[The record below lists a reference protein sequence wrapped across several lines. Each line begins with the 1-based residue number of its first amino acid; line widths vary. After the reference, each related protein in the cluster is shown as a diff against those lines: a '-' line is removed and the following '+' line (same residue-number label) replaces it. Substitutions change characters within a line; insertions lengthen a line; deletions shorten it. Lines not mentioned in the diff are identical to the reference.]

1 MKIRK
6 KIISV
11 VSVFL
16 FAVGICIA
24 QSSNPSDYKLEDI
37 YIYYGNLDELGVRS
51 YDSLGYTFKNEPNF
65 AEESENFFIALRNK
79 KIVPLASIS
88 NTITVPVTIEFQK
101 EKEMSISG
109 YICKEYSISEEDSI
123 YDEAIK
129 EIVGRILVSTYL
141 LANYPSFLTDYAN
154 DDRPVG
160 TKFVCETTAFIDGRE
175 IQGIDLKPFSFKETY
190 LDARK
195 RQKKRNRTILMMF
208 AEKPSFKIANEGT
221 VVSVA
226 LPEREKI
233 ETPFGMMEVYKSDMN
248 LKTDIP
254 SKISIGRT
262 SSIFDKKDYK
272 NEQAILVKNE
282 TELKA
287 LYQTR
292 KGYEL
297 RNDICG
303 STCGAY
309 IKELD
314 GEFYMGSIHLACGDD
329 AWTSVHAE
337 AVKKSYISNLVI
349 DLRFIDGKVVFTI
362 APQDLD
368 F

>member
-1 MKIRK
+1 M
-6 KIISV
+6 
-11 VSVFL
+11 FL

-24 QSSNPSDYKLEDI
+24 QSSNPSDYKCEDI
-37 YIYYGNLDELGVRS
+37 YVYYGNVDELGVRS

-79 KIVPLASIS
+79 KIVPLASL
-88 NTITVPVTIEFQK
+88 TTPITVPVTIEFEK
-101 EKEMSISG
+101 EKKILSG
-109 YICKEYSISEEDSI
+109 YFCKEYSISEEDSI

-129 EIVGRILVSTYL
+129 EIADSIMVSVYSRS
-141 LANYPSFLTDYAN
+141 NPSFLIDYAN

-160 TKFVCETTAFIDGRE
+160 TKFVCETTAFIDARE
-175 IQGIDLKPFSFKETY
+175 MKENDLKPFSFKETY
-190 LDARK
+190 LDAK
-195 RQKKRNRTILMMF
+195 KKQKKRNRTILMIF

-221 VVSVA
+221 VVEVV
-226 LPEREKI
+226 LPDREKI
-233 ETPFGMMEVYKSDMN
+233 ETPFGMMEVYKSDIN

-272 NEQAILVKNE
+272 HEQAILVKNE

-337 AVKKSYISNLVI
+337 AVKKSYISNLII

-368 F
+368 L